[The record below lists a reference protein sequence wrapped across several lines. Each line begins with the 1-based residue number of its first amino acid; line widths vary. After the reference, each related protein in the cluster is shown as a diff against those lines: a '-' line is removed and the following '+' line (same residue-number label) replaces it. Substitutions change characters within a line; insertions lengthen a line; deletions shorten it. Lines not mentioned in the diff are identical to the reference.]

1 MQEIDFPEDVRKMLW
16 VLLGEM
22 PLQARENLAWNSR
35 DLYLDLAKRVVE
47 LRGAIQQSVRNAGHA
62 LPEDVARGYTQGL
75 SLLTGDGGV
84 DRLQGFVDQLDDMA
98 RGQIDYSMKIQE
110 SKWEIIAEIVMLLI
124 ELAFLAALAFFTGGT
139 SISQM
144 ALARAR
150 SRLALLMIIDRLLRM
165 THLAPALS
173 EAFVEAIQTLAVKLT
188 QIAVNPPGRRPSGID
203 WGDVGKAAAFGA
215 LGGVFGSVFGH
226 FSNNFKSWFRNGGG
240 QYLDHLKTDFP
251 KRNPVLSRGLNDAYD
266 VPAVF
271 VVSGLSETL
280 AEVLV
285 TGLFDGTWE
294 FKWETFVGS
303 GTSGVFGMYAESA
316 VGQGALWLNDK
327 FLAPPVAPG
336 RLNDPPRK
344 GGTPGD
350 GPGAST
356 APSTGPGA
364 GPGPVMGR
372 GLPLTMTPPATVPP
386 PVTMP
391 LPAVPPAFLSPAPEP
406 PPVAPSPPVTK
417 PVAPTASGTPTT
429 PVPSTSLTST
439 PFATSSQTVDG
450 PASTPAPMPSDSVRS
465 GLSDTARLGSGASG
479 PSWGSAPVSQR
490 AVPPPLA
497 ETLLPPPESV
507 SDDAMAAAEAIRPSA
522 GPGAATGAPQRSAE
536 ATEMSGDDTEAALGR
551 EPSGAPATVPHVP
564 VSSSPAASP
573 DASPPP
579 ARRGPGVDRTG
590 PADEPGRELPDHSGT
605 TDAGTTD
612 AGTTRFGTAD
622 SETAITGAA
631 PPSAPAVAPDST
643 STALSVTPASPLPT
657 TSAPGVPGPASPV
670 PAPSTALP
678 ATTTPAYGPDTPAP
692 SAASTPSSPD
702 MRSAERQ
709 EPSGAAAPAGLGT
722 PESPEASG
730 RGALGPPAWEAARAG
745 AVPEAR
751 SHTWVDPLSAPPDPQ
766 RPGQTTQ
773 FVVRSKFDVRRFEA
787 GGELVTDLTVQVGVG
802 RSGGLPE
809 GVWEKVL
816 SGVETVFNAPGHRL
830 PNGDLLHVTVE
841 RVESDPHPNGLD
853 VQIVGRDRQMTRS
866 AWWADA
872 HPVDYAH
879 EISHMLGLRDESRHA
894 VAPHRPDIGGSLL
907 GDYRRPA
914 PQGLVQ
920 GGLRG
925 RHLDLIAAH

>member
-1 MQEIDFPEDVRKMLW
+1 MREIDFPEDVRKMLW

-35 DLYLDLAKRVVE
+35 DLYLDLAKRVLE

-226 FSNNFKSWFRNGGG
+226 FSNHFKNWFGKGGG
-240 QYLDHLKTDFP
+240 QYLDHLNIDIP
-251 KRNPVLSRGLNDAYD
+251 KRNPVLSKGLNDAYD

-316 VGQGALWLNDK
+316 VGRGALWLNDK
-327 FLAPPVAPG
+327 FPAPPVASG
-336 RLNDPPRK
+336 RLNDPPRT

-350 GPGAST
+350 GPVART

-364 GPGPVMGR
+364 GPGTVMGR
-372 GLPLTMTPPATVPP
+372 GLHLTTTPPGTPPP
-386 PVTMP
+386 PVTVP
-391 LPAVPPAFLSPAPEP
+391 LPAVPPASLSPAPEAP
-406 PPVAPSPPVTK
+406 PAAPSPLATTS
-417 PVAPTASGTPTT
+417 VAPTASGAPTT
-429 PVPSTSLTST
+429 PAPSTPLTST
-439 PFATSSQTVDG
+439 PLATSSRTVDG
-450 PASTPAPMPSDSVRS
+450 PASTPVPTPPDGVRS
-465 GLSDTARLGSGASG
+465 GPSDTARLASGASV

-490 AVPPPLA
+490 SVLPPLA

-507 SDDAMAAAEAIRPSA
+507 GDDAVAPTEAIRPTA

-536 ATEMSGDDTEAALGR
+536 VTETSVDDTEATLGR

-564 VSSSPAASP
+564 VSASP
-573 DASPPP
+573 TASADPSPPP
-579 ARRGPGVDRTG
+579 RRRAPGVDRTG
-590 PADEPGRELPDHSGT
+590 PAD
-605 TDAGTTD
+605 
-612 AGTTRFGTAD
+612 
-622 SETAITGAA
+622 
-631 PPSAPAVAPDST
+631 
-643 STALSVTPASPLPT
+643 
-657 TSAPGVPGPASPV
+657 
-670 PAPSTALP
+670 
-678 ATTTPAYGPDTPAP
+678 
-692 SAASTPSSPD
+692 
-702 MRSAERQ
+702 
-709 EPSGAAAPAGLGT
+709 
-722 PESPEASG
+722 
-730 RGALGPPAWEAARAG
+730 
-745 AVPEAR
+745 
-751 SHTWVDPLSAPPDPQ
+751 
-766 RPGQTTQ
+766 
-773 FVVRSKFDVRRFEA
+773 
-787 GGELVTDLTVQVGVG
+787 
-802 RSGGLPE
+802 
-809 GVWEKVL
+809 
-816 SGVETVFNAPGHRL
+816 
-830 PNGDLLHVTVE
+830 
-841 RVESDPHPNGLD
+841 
-853 VQIVGRDRQMTRS
+853 
-866 AWWADA
+866 
-872 HPVDYAH
+872 
-879 EISHMLGLRDESRHA
+879 
-894 VAPHRPDIGGSLL
+894 
-907 GDYRRPA
+907 
-914 PQGLVQ
+914 
-920 GGLRG
+920 
-925 RHLDLIAAH
+925 